1 MQLSGDKQMLNL
13 MRMLVAAGV
22 FFIGAAG
29 ATSAFAAECSV
40 EQRIDLAKAG
50 YDKAEIEALCAAG
63 PENQA
68 EAPPSLDTFSVLTS
82 ATYDAAT
89 KGAAKRY
96 FGPEKKCQFLESS
109 VKLND
114 GKTPREFSY
123 DAFSSLSE
131 KGHRFYSKL
140 RNGIV
145 TAHIAITANGDDD
158 ETCYAMLVRRRDVDA
173 DRFDAF
179 VEEKRREY
187 EAVIAALRTRGVDID
202 D

>member
-1 MQLSGDKQMLNL
+1 MKYGRDHKMKAVNAGILSG
-13 MRMLVAAGV
+13 LVLWLIGS
-22 FFIGAAG
+22 GAAG
-29 ATSAFAAECSV
+29 ACTV

-50 YDKAEIEALCAAG
+50 YDKEEVEALCAEDAAK
-63 PENQA
+63 PAEVQPQA
-68 EAPPSLDTFSVLTS
+68 DSLTTLTS

-89 KGAAKRY
+89 KGGAKHY
-96 FGPEKKCQFLESS
+96 FGPEKRCQFLADA
-109 VKLND
+109 VRLND

-145 TAHIAITANGDDD
+145 TAHIAITANGGGDDK
-158 ETCYAMLVRRRDVDA
+158 TCYAMLVRRRDVDA
-173 DRFDAF
+173 DRFDSF

-187 EAVIAALRTRGVDID
+187 EAVISALRARGVDVEG
-202 D
+202 

>member
-1 MQLSGDKQMLNL
+1 MTAKTTAVLLGLGL
-13 MRMLVAAGV
+13 WLA
-22 FFIGAAG
+22 GAA
-29 ATSAFAAECSV
+29 AASAGSCTID
-40 EQRIDLAKAG
+40 QRIELAKAG
-50 YDKAEIEALCAAG
+50 YDKAEIEALCAEG

-68 EAPPSLDTFSVLTS
+68 EAPPSLDTLSVLTS

-89 KGAAKRY
+89 KGGAKHY
-96 FGPEKKCQFLESS
+96 FGPEKRCQFLDGA
-109 VKLND
+109 VRLND
-114 GKTPREFSY
+114 GKTPREFPY

-145 TAHIAITANGDDD
+145 TAHIALTVKDDDD

-173 DRFDAF
+173 DRFDIF
-179 VEEKRREY
+179 VGEKRREFD
-187 EAVIAALRTRGVDID
+187 AVIAALKARGVDID